1 MTIRGPFEPSFK
13 DLPSRIPVFPLT
25 GALLLPGGTLPLN
38 IFEPKYIAMVRDV
51 IADPLRLI
59 GMIQPNKEQATNPY
73 YLVGCAG
80 RISSFS
86 EQDDGRILIT
96 LSGCIRFSAISFS
109 ECASGYLIADVDWDK
124 FTEDLSI
131 DEAPIDRTTLSAILR
146 QYFDA
151 KGFQVDW
158 SQLEACSDERLVS
171 TLCMIC
177 PFNGAEKQAL
187 LEVENLSRRA
197 ELLTTIL
204 QMSCHDDNAENAKH

>member
-1 MTIRGPFEPSFK
+1 MTIRGPFEPEFK
-13 DLPSRIPVFPLT
+13 DLPDQIPIFPLT

-38 IFEPKYIAMVRDV
+38 IFEPRYLAMVKDA

-59 GMIQPNKEQATNPY
+59 GMTQPNKDQPSNPY
-73 YLVGCAG
+73 YSVGCAG

-96 LSGCIRFSAISFS
+96 LSGCIRFSAINFS
-109 ECASGYLIADVDWDK
+109 ECASDYLIADINWDN
-124 FTEDLSI
+124 FREDLSI
-131 DEAPIDRTTLSAILR
+131 DEAPIDRTALSTILK
-146 QYFDA
+146 QYFDT

-171 TLCMIC
+171 TLSMIC
-177 PFNGAEKQAL
+177 PFDVAEKQAL
-187 LEVENLSRRA
+187 LEVQNLSSRA

-204 QMSCHDDNAENAKH
+204 QMSCHNDYADNAKH